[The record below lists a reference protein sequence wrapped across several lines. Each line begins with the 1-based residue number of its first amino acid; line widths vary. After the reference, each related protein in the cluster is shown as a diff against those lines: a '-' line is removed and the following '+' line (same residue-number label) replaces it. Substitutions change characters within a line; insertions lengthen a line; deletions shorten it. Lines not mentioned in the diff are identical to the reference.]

1 MAHAHEGHHDHGHG
15 HHGDHDGDFHP
26 RKISFSTVH
35 AMLLKNTPPAR
46 HGAVQLGEDHT
57 TPRMAQAL
65 AFYRKDMQD
74 TIALS
79 ASPHLP
85 WGTPWAGTTV
95 GAILG
100 LTYGMGTRSTLL
112 RQRLTLRSRSQVYGD
127 RRRFRRS
134 ARTPDEEPC
143 RALHACFPV
152 GSANACAEGWSFWF
166 DV

>member
-1 MAHAHEGHHDHGHG
+1 MAHAHHEHGHG

-26 RKISFSTVH
+26 RKISFPTVH

-57 TPRMAQAL
+57 TPRMSQAL

-74 TIALS
+74 IVALS

-85 WGTPWAGTTV
+85 WGTPWAGTAV

-100 LTYGMGTRSTLL
+100 LTYGIGTPLVSLVPPSPLL
-112 RQRLTLRSRSQVYGD
+112 PQSSRWPRAPS
-127 RRRFRRS
+127 S
-134 ARTPDEEPC
+134 A
-143 RALHACFPV
+143 
-152 GSANACAEGWSFWF
+152 ACAHPR
-166 DV
+166 